1 VRSPSIDERLAG
13 AGLPPLPRRV
23 WAEIDVD
30 ALAGNVAAVRELI
43 GSGVELSAVVK
54 ADAYGHGLIPVG
66 RVFEEAGA
74 DRLCVA
80 GIDEAMALRRAG
92 IGLPILVLFPIPPA
106 DVARAASERLEIV
119 ASDAST
125 TAATLAA
132 WRESALPAGAE
143 LMVHLEVETGLARG
157 GFSPDAVADVA
168 RQIRAA
174 PGARLAGIWSHLAR
188 SEDPAATDAQ
198 VAAFEA
204 ASEAVQ
210 DAGVELPPRHLCA
223 TGGLFAGRAPL
234 YDGVRVGLGL
244 YGLMPD
250 RFPVGAGQRSAVT
263 KLRPA
268 MAVKCRPLRV
278 QTFAPGTPI
287 SYGGLWTTRRE
298 SRIATL
304 PIGYGDGWVR
314 AYSPFAG
321 ALVRGIRAPLVGSI
335 AMDAVMADV
344 TDVGDVGLD
353 DEFVLIGSQ
362 DGSEIV
368 TNELARVR
376 TTIPWEIV
384 TNMAYRVPRVY
395 HAGPVLMGLRTLA
408 GEARIGSSAG

>member
-1 VRSPSIDERLAG
+1 VTHLSIDERIAQ

-23 WAEIDVD
+23 WAEIDEE

-43 GSGVELSAVVK
+43 GSSVELSAVVK

-66 RVFEEAGA
+66 RVFEGAGA
-74 DRLCVA
+74 NRLCVA
-80 GIDEAMALRRAG
+80 GIDEATALRAAG
-92 IGLPILVLFPIPPA
+92 ISLPILILFPIPAA
-106 DVARAASERLEIV
+106 DVARAAAQRFEIV

-132 WRESALPAGAE
+132 WRETAPPAGTE
-143 LMVHLEVETGLARG
+143 LSVHLEVETGLARG
-157 GFSPDAVADVA
+157 GFKPEAVADAA
-168 RQIRAA
+168 RQISAT
-174 PGARLAGIWSHLAR
+174 PGVRLAGLWSHLAR

-204 ASEAVQ
+204 ASGAVQ
-210 DAGVELPPRHLCA
+210 DAGLELPPRHMCA

-234 YDGVRVGLGL
+234 YEGVRIGLGL
-244 YGLMPD
+244 YGLMPNE
-250 RFPVGAGQRSAVT
+250 FPVGAGQRSAVE

-278 QTFAPGTPI
+278 ETFAAGTPV
-287 SYGGLWTTRRE
+287 SYGGLWRAPRE

-314 AYSPFAG
+314 AYSPLAA
-321 ALVRGIRAPLVGSI
+321 ALVRGVKAPLVGSI

-344 TDVGDVGLD
+344 TDIGDVGLD
-353 DEFVLIGSQ
+353 DELVLIGAQ

-368 TNELARVR
+368 TNELARLR
-376 TTIPWEIV
+376 TTIPWEVV
-384 TNMAYRVPRVY
+384 TSMAYRLPRVY
-395 HAGPVLMGLRTLA
+395 HAGPVLKGLRTLA
-408 GEARIGSSAG
+408 GEARVGSSAG

>member
-1 VRSPSIDERLAG
+1 VSGPSIDERLAR

-23 WAEIDVD
+23 WAEIDEE

-43 GSGVELSAVVK
+43 GPGVELSAVVK

-66 RVFEEAGA
+66 RVFENAGA
-74 DRLCVA
+74 SRLCVA
-80 GIDEAMALRRAG
+80 GIDEATALRAAG
-92 IGLPILVLFPIPPA
+92 IRVPILVLFPIPVA
-106 DVARAASERLEIV
+106 EVARAAAERFEIV

-132 WRESALPAGAE
+132 WRETAPAGTE
-143 LMVHLEVETGLARG
+143 LTIQLEVETGLARG
-157 GFSPDAVADVA
+157 GFKPDAVADAA
-168 RQIRAA
+168 RQIAA
-174 PGARLAGIWSHLAR
+174 TPGVRLAGLWSHLAR

-204 ASEAVQ
+204 ASAAVQ
-210 DAGVELPPRHLCA
+210 DAGLELPPRHLCA

-234 YDGVRVGLGL
+234 YEGARIGLGL

-250 RFPVGAGQRSAVT
+250 DFPVGAGQRSAVS

-278 QTFAPGTPI
+278 ETFPAGTPV
-287 SYGGLWTTRRE
+287 SYGGLWTAPRE

-314 AYSPFAG
+314 AYSPLAR
-321 ALVRGIRAPLVGSI
+321 ALVRGVKAPLVGSI

-344 TDVGDVGLD
+344 TAVGDVGLD
-353 DEFVLIGSQ
+353 DEFVLIGAQ
-362 DGSEIV
+362 DGSDIV
-368 TNELARVR
+368 TSELARVR

-384 TNMAYRVPRVY
+384 TSMAYRLPRVY
-395 HAGPVLMGLRTLA
+395 HAGPVLMGLRTLV
-408 GEARIGSSAG
+408 GEARAGSNNG

>member
-1 VRSPSIDERLAG
+1 
-13 AGLPPLPRRV
+13 
-23 WAEIDVD
+23 
-30 ALAGNVAAVRELI
+30 
-43 GSGVELSAVVK
+43 
-54 ADAYGHGLIPVG
+54 
-66 RVFEEAGA
+66 
-74 DRLCVA
+74 
-80 GIDEAMALRRAG
+80 
-92 IGLPILVLFPIPPA
+92 
-106 DVARAASERLEIV
+106 
-119 ASDAST
+119 
-125 TAATLAA
+125 
-132 WRESALPAGAE
+132 
-143 LMVHLEVETGLARG
+143 
-157 GFSPDAVADVA
+157 
-168 RQIRAA
+168 
-174 PGARLAGIWSHLAR
+174 
-188 SEDPAATDAQ
+188 

-210 DAGVELPPRHLCA
+210 DAGVEPPPRHLCA

-234 YDGVRVGLGL
+234 YDGVRIGLAL
-244 YGLMPD
+244 YGLLPD
-250 RFPVGAGQRSAVT
+250 DFPVGASQRSAEA

-268 MAVKCRPLRV
+268 MAVTCRPLRV
-278 QTFAPGTPI
+278 ETFAAGTPV
-287 SYGGLWTTRRE
+287 SYGGLWTTPRE

-304 PIGYGDGWVR
+304 PIGYGDGWAR
-314 AYSPFAG
+314 AYSPSTG
-321 ALVRGIRAPLVGSI
+321 VLVRGMRAPLVGSI

-384 TNMAYRVPRVY
+384 TSMAYRVPRVY

>member
-1 VRSPSIDERLAG
+1 VISPSIDDRLAR
-13 AGLPPLPRRV
+13 AGLPPLPRLV
-23 WAEIDVD
+23 WAEVD
-30 ALAGNVAAVRELI
+30 EEALAGNVAAVRELI
-43 GSGVELSAVVK
+43 GPGVELSAVVK
-54 ADAYGHGLIPVG
+54 ADAYGHGLVPVG
-66 RVFEEAGA
+66 RVFEGAGA
-74 DRLCVA
+74 NRLCVA
-80 GIDEAMALRRAG
+80 GIDEATALRAG
-92 IGLPILVLFPIPPA
+92 GISLPILILFPIPA
-106 DVARAASERLEIV
+106 AEVARAAAEHFEIV

-132 WRESALPAGAE
+132 WRESMQPAGRE
-143 LMVHLEVETGLARG
+143 LSIHLEVETGLARG
-157 GFSPDAVADVA
+157 GFKPHAVADDA
-168 RQIRAA
+168 RRITAT
-174 PGARLAGIWSHLAR
+174 PGVRLAGLWSHLAR

-204 ASEAVQ
+204 ASDAIR
-210 DAGVELPPRHLCA
+210 DAGLALPARHMCA

-234 YDGVRVGLGL
+234 YDGVRIGLGL

-250 RFPVGAGQRSAVT
+250 EFPVGASQKSAVA

-268 MAVKCRPLRV
+268 MAVKCRALRV
-278 QTFAPGTPI
+278 ETFAAGTPV
-287 SYGGLWTTRRE
+287 SYGGLWTAQRE

-314 AYSPFAG
+314 SYSPLAG
-321 ALVRGIRAPLVGSI
+321 ALVRGVKAPLVGSI

-353 DEFVLIGSQ
+353 DEFVLIGAQ

-376 TTIPWEIV
+376 TTIPWEV
-384 TNMAYRVPRVY
+384 VSSMAYRLPRVY
-395 HAGPVLMGLRTLA
+395 HADSVLKGLRTLT
-408 GEARIGSSAG
+408 GEARVGSTAG

>member
-1 VRSPSIDERLAG
+1 MTSPSIDERLAA

-23 WAEIDVD
+23 WAEIDED
-30 ALAGNVAAVRELI
+30 ALAGNLAAVRELI
-43 GSGVELSAVVK
+43 GPHVELSAVVK

-66 RVFEEAGA
+66 RVFEAAGA

-80 GIDEAMALRRAG
+80 GIDEATALRSAG
-92 IGLPILVLFPIPPA
+92 IELPILILFPIPAA
-106 DVARAASERLEIV
+106 DVARAARDRFEIV

-132 WRESALPAGAE
+132 WREMVPPGVQLS
-143 LMVHLEVETGLARG
+143 VHLEVETGLARG
-157 GFSPDAVADVA
+157 GFKPDAVADTA
-168 RQIRAA
+168 RQVNAT
-174 PGARLAGIWSHLAR
+174 PGVRLAGLWSHLAR

-198 VAAFEA
+198 VASFEA
-204 ASEAVQ
+204 ASDAVL
-210 DAGVELPPRHLCA
+210 DAGLELPPRHLSA

-234 YDGVRVGLGL
+234 YEGVRIGLGL

-250 RFPVGAGQRSAVT
+250 EFPVGASQESAVA
-263 KLRPA
+263 KLRPV

-278 QTFAPGTPI
+278 ETFKAGTPV
-287 SYGGLWTTRRE
+287 SYGGLWTTARE

-314 AYSPFAG
+314 AYSPLAT
-321 ALVRGIRAPLVGSI
+321 ALVRGVKVPLVGSI

-344 TDVGDVGLD
+344 TEVGDVGLD
-353 DEFVLIGSQ
+353 DEMVLIGTQ
-362 DGSEIV
+362 EGSEIV
-368 TNELARVR
+368 TNELARLR

-384 TNMAYRVPRVY
+384 TSMSHRLPRVY
-395 HAGPVLMGLRTLA
+395 HAGSVLKGLRTLS
-408 GEARIGSSAG
+408 GEARVGS

>member
-1 VRSPSIDERLAG
+1 VSSPSIDERLFRAR
-13 AGLPPLPRRV
+13 LPPLPRRA
-23 WAEIDVD
+23 WAEIDET
-30 ALAGNVAAVRELI
+30 ALAGNVAAVRELV

-54 ADAYGHGLIPVG
+54 ADAYGHGLVPAG
-66 RVFEEAGA
+66 RVFEQAGA
-74 DRLCVA
+74 NRLCVA
-80 GIDEAMALRRAG
+80 GIDEATALRRAG
-92 IGLPILVLFPIPPA
+92 ISLPILILFPIPA
-106 DVARAASERLEIV
+106 SEVARAAADGFEIV

-125 TAATLAA
+125 TAAMLAA
-132 WRESALPAGAE
+132 WRETAPPAATE
-143 LMVHLEVETGLARG
+143 LSVHLEVETGLARG
-157 GFSPDAVADVA
+157 GFKPEAVADAA
-168 RQIRAA
+168 RQIAA
-174 PGARLAGIWSHLAR
+174 TPGVRLAGLWSHLAR

-204 ASEAVQ
+204 ASAAVQ
-210 DAGVELPPRHLCA
+210 DAGLELPPRHLCA

-234 YDGVRVGLGL
+234 YEGVRIGLGL

-250 RFPVGAGQRSAVT
+250 DFPVGAGQKPAVA

-278 QTFAPGTPI
+278 ETFAAGTAV
-287 SYGGLWTTRRE
+287 SYGGLWTAPRE

-314 AYSPFAG
+314 AYSPLAA
-321 ALVRGIRAPLVGSI
+321 ALVRGVKAPLVGSI

-344 TDVGDVGLD
+344 TDIGDVGLD
-353 DEFVLIGSQ
+353 DEFVLIGAQ

-368 TNELARVR
+368 TNELARLR

-384 TNMAYRVPRVY
+384 TSMAYRLPRVY
-395 HAGPVLMGLRTLA
+395 HAGPVLKGLRTLA
-408 GEARIGSSAG
+408 GEARVGSSAG

>member
-1 VRSPSIDERLAG
+1 VSTSIDERLAA

-23 WAEIDVD
+23 WAEIDED
-30 ALAGNVAAVRELI
+30 ALAGNLAAVRELI
-43 GSGVELSAVVK
+43 GPRVELSAVIK
-54 ADAYGHGLIPVG
+54 ADAYGHGLVPAG
-66 RVFEEAGA
+66 RVFERAGA

-80 GIDEAMALRRAG
+80 GIDEATTLRSAG
-92 IGLPILVLFPIPPA
+92 ISLPIMILFPISA
-106 DVARAASERLEIV
+106 AEVARAAAERFEIV

-132 WRESALPAGAE
+132 WRETRPSGAE
-143 LMVHLEVETGLARG
+143 LTVHLEVETGLARG
-157 GFSPDAVADVA
+157 GFKPGAAADAA
-168 RQIRAA
+168 RLITTA
-174 PGARLAGIWSHLAR
+174 PGVRLGTLWSHLAR

-198 VAAFEA
+198 VDLFEA
-204 ASEAVQ
+204 ASNAIR
-210 DAGVELPPRHLCA
+210 DAGMELPPRHLSA

-234 YDGVRVGLGL
+234 YEGVRIGLGL

-250 RFPVGAGQRSAVT
+250 GFPVGSGQKSAVA

-268 MAVKCRPLRV
+268 MAVKCRPVRV
-278 QTFAPGTPI
+278 EDFPKGTPV
-287 SYGGLWTTRRE
+287 SYGGLWTTDRP

-314 AYSPFAG
+314 AYSPGAT
-321 ALVRGIRAPLVGSI
+321 ALVRGVKVRLVGSI

-344 TDVGDVGLD
+344 TEVGDVGLD
-353 DEFVLIGSQ
+353 DEVVLIGAQ
-362 DGSEIV
+362 EGSEIV

-384 TNMAYRVPRVY
+384 TSMAYRLPRVY
-395 HAGPVLMGLRTLA
+395 HAGPVLKGLRTLA
-408 GEARIGSSAG
+408 GEARVGSNGG